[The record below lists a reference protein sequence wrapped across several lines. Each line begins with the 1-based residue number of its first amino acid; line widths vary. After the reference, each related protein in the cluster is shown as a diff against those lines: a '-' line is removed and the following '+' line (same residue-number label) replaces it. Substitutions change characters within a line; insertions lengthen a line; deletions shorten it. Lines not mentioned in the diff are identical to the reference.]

1 MNRIYRTIFSRT
13 LGVWVV
19 VSEQAKAC
27 GKRGTV
33 SLASALVLA
42 PVTALGA
49 SLPTNGQVVSGQ
61 GSIAS
66 NGKDMTINQGSNKL
80 AIDWNSF
87 DIGAGNSVTF
97 AQPST
102 KAVAL
107 NRVTGGD
114 ASAILGNLNAN
125 GQVFLVNPNGI
136 LFGKSASVNV
146 GGLVASTLDL
156 PVAQFNKG
164 NYQFKGNGTPGA
176 VVNQGKLTAADGGA
190 VALLGGSV
198 SNQGV
203 IVANQGTVA
212 LAAGNAMT
220 LDFAGDGL
228 LNVQVDEGVANALA
242 ENQQLIRAKGGQVIL
257 TAKASDALLQTV
269 VNNTG
274 VIEAQTLGSKAG
286 KIVLLGGDEGGTVQV
301 AGTLDASAPA
311 GGNGG
316 FVETSGAH
324 VQVASTAK
332 VTTKSST
339 GKTGNWVVDPTNF
352 NINAG
357 SASQSDS
364 GMGADTLS
372 ANLENNN
379 VTLAT
384 VSSGSEAGDINVNAA
399 VGWKANTQ
407 LTLNAHGNINVN
419 AAITATG
426 DSAGLALNH
435 GDSASTG
442 TAASGT
448 GYNIKAPVTLSGK
461 NASLSVNGQ
470 AYTLIHSMA
479 ELDAIDSTGLSGHY
493 ALAQDL
499 NASGITYRRE
509 LVGTNGARFT
519 GTFSGLGHTISN
531 LTING
536 SNFAGLFGFIGTGS
550 VIRDVGLVGG
560 SVTGSYGVGAL
571 AAYNVGGSISN
582 SYSTVN
588 VAGGSRVG
596 GLVGSNDA
604 AGSSITN
611 SYSTGNVTGADSV
624 GGVAGFNAGT
634 VTNAYALGKVNG
646 TASVGGLVGFNTG
659 TVNSAYAT
667 GAVTGTDATTN
678 GGLIGLNNG
687 TVNNAYWDAGS
698 TGQALAAGSG
708 TGALNATDVS
718 SGRYNAGSYGNL
730 GTWTAVANNNPFGN
744 TVYVAKDSS
753 GNATWIM
760 IQGQS
765 RPFLAAEYSTTVVNA
780 HQLQLMAYNL
790 SGNYALGSNIDAS
803 MTAGSNLSDMWG
815 STGFSPV
822 GSSNYGFSGYG
833 FNGTFDGAN
842 HTIYG
847 LTIAAQTSG
856 GSGSGL
862 FGYVNNGASIGNVQ
876 LSNANVSGGAYAGGL
891 VGFNQGSIYNA
902 IVSGTITG
910 QSYTGG
916 VTGVNFGSIT
926 NAYTDTLI
934 AGSYYG
940 GGISGYNAGTI
951 SYTYALGTLTSQ
963 TGGNAGIV
971 GVNNGNVLSSF
982 YATTDASGNAIN
994 AGLNATGSGG
1004 NTTEASGKTRAELSD
1019 LSTFTAA
1026 GWNIDSAAGTG
1037 STWRIYD
1044 GYSTP
1049 LLRSFLTAITLS
1061 PSLSNAGKTYD
1072 GTVATGLVS
1081 SYTSDIALNS
1091 DLLKGAFTYTTTGKD
1106 AGTYS
1111 TADNTLLI
1119 GGGLYSTQNGYDI
1132 AIEAS
1137 SSLTIAQKVLTAQ
1150 IIADSK
1156 TYDGTT
1162 AANVHGSVS
1171 GVVAGEDVALATN
1184 GSFADKNAGSG
1195 KLVNVSGAISGNDVA
1210 NYVLSSNTT
1219 AWANIG
1225 QATVLGLITASS
1237 KIYDASTAAATEAR
1251 LNGVLGSDVVNVSS
1265 SGTFSDKNA
1274 GTGKLVN
1281 VAGTLSGADAGNYLL
1296 VSNHTTTANV
1306 AQKALTGTIVAD
1318 GKTYDGTTD
1327 ATVHGSLDG
1336 LVSGDSVAL
1345 DTAGSFADKNAGN
1358 GKLVNVTGAISGTD
1372 AANYLL
1378 SSNTTTT
1385 ANVAQKALT
1394 GAIVADGK
1402 TYDGTTSAAVQGSLD
1417 GVVSGDRV
1425 TLATSGS
1432 FADKNAGNGK
1442 LVNVTGAIS
1451 GTDAANYLLSS
1462 NSTTTANIGQKALTG
1477 AITAGGKTYD
1487 GNTSASTQGSLD
1499 GLISGDSVA
1508 LATSGSFA
1516 DKSAGNGKLVNV
1528 TGAISGADAAN
1539 YLLSSNSTTTANIA
1553 QKALTGAIVADGKT
1567 YDGTTSATTQG
1578 TLDGVVAGDSV
1589 SLATSGSF
1597 ADKNAGTGKLVNVTG
1612 AISGTDAGNYLLSSN
1627 ATTTASI
1634 AQKALTGA
1642 ITANGKTYDATT
1654 AAATQ
1659 GSLDGVVSGDA
1670 VALATAGSFADK
1682 NAGTGKLVNVA
1693 GTISGADAGNYVL
1706 SSNAITTANIAQ
1718 KALTGT
1724 ITASG
1729 KTYDS
1734 TTAATTQA
1742 SLDGVI
1748 SGDSVAL
1755 ATAGSFADKNA
1766 GNGKLVNVTGTISG
1780 TDAGNYLLSSNAT
1793 TTANIAQKALTG
1805 AITANGKTYDGTTAA
1820 TTQAS
1825 LDGVVSGDNVTL
1837 ATTGSFADKNAG
1849 NGKLV
1854 NVTGTISGT
1863 DAGNYLLSSN
1873 ATTIA
1878 NIAQKA
1884 LTGTI
1889 TASGKTYDATTAAAT
1904 QGSLDGVVSGDAVTL
1919 ATAGSFADKNAGN
1932 GKLVN
1937 VTGTINGTDAGNYAL
1952 SSNATT
1958 TANIAQKALTGAITA
1973 SGKTYDATTT
1983 ATTQGSLDGV
1993 ISGDAVALATAGSF
2007 ADKNAGNGKLV
2018 NVTGTISGTD
2028 AGNYLLSSNA
2038 TTTANI
2044 AQKALNGAITASG
2057 KTYDATTAAATQGS
2071 LHGVVS
2077 GDTVTLATA
2086 GSFAD
2091 KNAGNGKLVNVTG
2104 TISGTDAAN
2113 YLLSTNATTNA
2124 TIDQAAL
2131 TISAADAAKAFG
2143 ELAALDRYST
2153 AGLLA
2158 GDSVSTVAITSPG
2171 AGAEAAAGNYI
2182 IQASNATGEGLNNY
2196 AIRYLDGQLAVAAG
2210 PSTTPTTPTDP
2221 TPPNPPVTPVPP
2233 VTPTTPD
2240 RTAGI
2245 PYEAIR
2251 ASNQGFAEQAPAR
2264 PETKPMQ
2271 EAPLPVS
2278 SFNTSSVLAA
2288 VPGLE
2293 VINNGIRLPEGM

>member
-49 SLPTNGQVVSGQ
+49 SLPSNGQVVSGQ

-97 AQPST
+97 AQPSS

-156 PVAQFNKG
+156 PVAEFNKG

-228 LNVQVDEGVANALA
+228 LNVQVDESVANALA

-332 VTTKSST
+332 VTTRSST

-352 NINAG
+352 NISAG

-442 TAASGT
+442 TATSGT

-461 NASLSVNGQ
+461 SASLSVNGQ

-479 ELDAIDSTGLSGHY
+479 ELDAIDNTGLSGHY

-499 NASGITYRRE
+499 DASGTTYRGA
-509 LVGTNGARFT
+509 LVGSGTRFS

-536 SNFAGLFGFIGTGS
+536 SNFAGLFGFIDAGS
-550 VIRDVGLVGG
+550 VIRDLGLVGG
-560 SVTGSYGVGAL
+560 TVKGSYGVGAL

-582 SYSTVN
+582 SYSTAN
-588 VAGGSRVG
+588 VSGGQRVG

-604 AGSSITN
+604 AGSSISN

-634 VTNAYALGKVNG
+634 VTSAYALGKVNG
-646 TASVGGLVGFNTG
+646 TASVGGLVGFNAG
-659 TVNSAYAT
+659 TVNNAYAT
-667 GAVTGTDATTN
+667 GAVTGTDTSTN

-687 TVNNAYWDAGS
+687 TVTNAYWDAGS
-698 TGQALAAGSG
+698 SGQALAAGSG
-708 TGALNATDVS
+708 NGALNAADVS
-718 SGRYNAGSYGNL
+718 GGRYSVGSYGNL
-730 GTWTAVANNNPFGN
+730 GTWTAVANNNPYGN
-744 TVYVAKDSS
+744 NVYVAKDSS

-760 IQGQS
+760 INGQS
-765 RPFLAAEYSTTVVNA
+765 RPFLATEYSTTVGNA

-790 SGNYALGSNIDAS
+790 SGNYTLGGNIDAS
-803 MTAGSNLSDMWG
+803 MTAGTNLSDMWG
-815 STGFSPV
+815 SAGFSPV
-822 GSSNYGFSGYG
+822 GGTNYGFSGYG

-847 LTIAAQTSG
+847 LTIAMQNST
-856 GSGSGL
+856 GSGL
-862 FGYVNNGASIGNVQ
+862 FGYSSSTARIGNVQ
-876 LSNANVSGGAYAGGL
+876 LSDVNIASGAYSGGL

-902 IVSGTITG
+902 IVSGTINAS
-910 QSYTGG
+910 SYAGG
-916 VTGVNFGSIT
+916 VTGVNLGSIT
-926 NAYTDTLI
+926 NAYTDAVVTG
-934 AGSYYG
+934 AYAA
-940 GGISGYNAGTI
+940 GGITGYNAGTL
-951 SYTYALGTLTSQ
+951 SYSYALGSVAGTSGAYS
-963 TGGNAGIV
+963 GGIAGYNPGSV
-971 GVNNGNVLSSF
+971 VSSF
-982 YATTDASGNAIN
+982 YATTDASGGAIN
-994 AGLNATGSGG
+994 VGLNAVGVGAVSDGSG
-1004 NTTEASGKTRAELSD
+1004 GKTRAQLSD

-1026 GWNIDSAAGTG
+1026 GWNIDGAAGTG

-1049 LLRSFLTAITLS
+1049 LLRSFLTAITLT

-1072 GTVATGLVS
+1072 GNVASGLVNN
-1081 SYTSDIALNS
+1081 YTSSITLNN

-1132 AIEAS
+1132 AIDAS

-1150 IIADSK
+1150 IIADNK

-1162 AANVHGSVS
+1162 AANVQGSLS
-1171 GVVAGEDVALATN
+1171 GVVAGEDVTLASN
-1184 GSFADKNAGSG
+1184 GSFADKNAGGS

-1219 AWANIG
+1219 TRANIG
-1225 QATVLGLITASS
+1225 QASLLGLITASN
-1237 KIYDASTAAATEAR
+1237 KTYDGNTAAATEGR
-1251 LNGVLGSDVVNVSS
+1251 LNGVLGSDDVTVSS

-1274 GTGKLVN
+1274 GNNKLVN

-1296 VSNHTTTANV
+1296 VSNHTTTANI
-1306 AQKALTGTIVAD
+1306 AQKALTGAIVAD

-1345 DTAGSFADKNAGN
+1345 DTAGSFADKN
-1358 GKLVNVTGAISGTD
+1358 T
-1372 AANYLL
+1372 
-1378 SSNTTTT
+1378 
-1385 ANVAQKALT
+1385 
-1394 GAIVADGK
+1394 
-1402 TYDGTTSAAVQGSLD
+1402 
-1417 GVVSGDRV
+1417 
-1425 TLATSGS
+1425 
-1432 FADKNAGNGK
+1432 
-1442 LVNVTGAIS
+1442 
-1451 GTDAANYLLSS
+1451 
-1462 NSTTTANIGQKALTG
+1462 
-1477 AITAGGKTYD
+1477 
-1487 GNTSASTQGSLD
+1487 
-1499 GLISGDSVA
+1499 
-1508 LATSGSFA
+1508 
-1516 DKSAGNGKLVNV
+1516 
-1528 TGAISGADAAN
+1528 
-1539 YLLSSNSTTTANIA
+1539 
-1553 QKALTGAIVADGKT
+1553 
-1567 YDGTTSATTQG
+1567 
-1578 TLDGVVAGDSV
+1578 
-1589 SLATSGSF
+1589 
-1597 ADKNAGTGKLVNVTG
+1597 
-1612 AISGTDAGNYLLSSN
+1612 
-1627 ATTTASI
+1627 
-1634 AQKALTGA
+1634 
-1642 ITANGKTYDATT
+1642 
-1654 AAATQ
+1654 
-1659 GSLDGVVSGDA
+1659 
-1670 VALATAGSFADK
+1670 
-1682 NAGTGKLVNVA
+1682 
-1693 GTISGADAGNYVL
+1693 
-1706 SSNAITTANIAQ
+1706 
-1718 KALTGT
+1718 
-1724 ITASG
+1724 
-1729 KTYDS
+1729 
-1734 TTAATTQA
+1734 
-1742 SLDGVI
+1742 
-1748 SGDSVAL
+1748 
-1755 ATAGSFADKNA
+1755 

-1805 AITANGKTYDGTTAA
+1805 AIVADGKTYDGTTAA
-1820 TTQAS
+1820 T
-1825 LDGVVSGDNVTL
+1825 V
-1837 ATTGSFADKNAG
+1837 
-1849 NGKLV
+1849 
-1854 NVTGTISGT
+1854 
-1863 DAGNYLLSSN
+1863 
-1873 ATTIA
+1873 
-1878 NIAQKA
+1878 
-1884 LTGTI
+1884 
-1889 TASGKTYDATTAAAT
+1889 
-1904 QGSLDGVVSGDAVTL
+1904 QGWLDGVVSGDAVTL

-1937 VTGTINGTDAGNYAL
+1937 VTGTISGTDAGNYVLSSNATTAANIAQKALTGVIVADGKTYDGTTAATVQGWLDGVVSGDAVTYATAGSFADKNAGNGKLVNVTGTISGLDAGNYVL

-1973 SGKTYDATTT
+1973 SGKTYDATT
-1983 ATTQGSLDGV
+1983 AAATQGSLDGV
-1993 ISGDAVALATAGSF
+1993 ISGDAVTLATAGNF

-2028 AGNYLLSSNA
+2028 AGNYLLS
-2038 TTTANI
+2038 
-2044 AQKALNGAITASG
+2044 
-2057 KTYDATTAAATQGS
+2057 
-2071 LHGVVS
+2071 
-2077 GDTVTLATA
+2077 
-2086 GSFAD
+2086 
-2091 KNAGNGKLVNVTG
+2091 
-2104 TISGTDAAN
+2104 
-2113 YLLSTNATTNA
+2113 TNATTNA

-2131 TISAADAAKAFG
+2131 TISAGNAAKAFG
-2143 ELAALDRYST
+2143 ELAALDRYTT

-2158 GDSVSTVAITSPG
+2158 GDSVSAVALTSPG
-2171 AGAEAAAGNYI
+2171 AGAEAAAGNYV

-2210 PSTTPTTPTDP
+2210 PSTTPTTPTNP
-2221 TPPNPPVTPVPP
+2221 TPPNPPVTPVTPVPP

-2271 EAPLPVS
+2271 EARLPVS

>member
-80 AIDWNSF
+80 AIAWNSF
-87 DIGAGNSVTF
+87 DIGAGSSVTF

-156 PVAQFNKG
+156 PVAEFNKG
-164 NYQFKGNGTPGA
+164 NYQFKGNGAPGA

-228 LNVQVDEGVANALA
+228 LNVQVDESVANALA

-339 GKTGNWVVDPTNF
+339 GKTGNWLVDPTNF

-435 GDSASTG
+435 GDSANAG

-479 ELDAIDSTGLSGHY
+479 ELDAIDELGLSGHY

-499 NASGITYRRE
+499 NAGGTTYRGA
-509 LVGTNGARFT
+509 LVGSGTRFS

-536 SNFAGLFGFIGTGS
+536 GNFAGLFGFIDAGS
-550 VIRDVGLVGG
+550 VIRDLGLVGG
-560 SVTGSYGVGAL
+560 TVKGSYGVGAL

-582 SYSTVN
+582 SYSTAN
-588 VAGGSRVG
+588 VSGGSRVG

-646 TASVGGLVGFNTG
+646 TASVGGLVGFNAG

-667 GAVTGTDATTN
+667 GAVTGTDAATN

-708 TGALNATDVS
+708 TGALNAADVS
-718 SGRYNAGSYGNL
+718 GGRYSVGSYGNL
-730 GTWTAVANNNPFGN
+730 GTWTAVTNNNPFGN

-822 GSSNYGFSGYG
+822 GGSNYGFGGYG

-856 GSGSGL
+856 GSGAGL
-862 FGYVNNGASIGNVQ
+862 FGYANSGARIGNVQ
-876 LSNANVSGGAYAGGL
+876 LSNANISGGAYTGGL

-916 VTGVNFGSIT
+916 VTGVNFGSIA

-934 AGSYYG
+934 AGSYGG
-940 GGISGYNAGTI
+940 GGISGYNSGTI
-951 SYTYALGTLTSQ
+951 SYTYALGTFTSLQ
-963 TGGNAGIV
+963 TGGSAGIV
-971 GVNNGNVLSSF
+971 GINNGTVLSSF

-994 AGLNATGSGG
+994 AGLNAIGSGG
-1004 NTTEASGKTRAELSD
+1004 STIEASGKTRAELSD
-1019 LSTFTAA
+1019 LSTFTTA
-1026 GWNIDSAAGTG
+1026 GWNIDGAAGTG

-1049 LLRSFLTAITLS
+1049 LLRSFLTAVTLT
-1061 PSLSNAGKTYD
+1061 PWLSNAGKTYD
-1072 GTVATGLVS
+1072 GTVATGLVN
-1081 SYTSDIALNS
+1081 SYVSLTTLNS

-1111 TADNTLLI
+1111 TADNTLLV

-1132 AIEAS
+1132 TIDAN
-1137 SSLTIAQKVLTAQ
+1137 SSLTIAQKVLTGQ
-1150 IIADSK
+1150 IIADNK

-1162 AANVHGSVS
+1162 AANVQGSLS
-1171 GVVAGEDVALATN
+1171 GVVAGEDVTLATN
-1184 GSFADKNAGSG
+1184 GSFADKNAGSS

-1219 AWANIG
+1219 TRANIG
-1225 QATVLGLITASS
+1225 QATLLGLITAGN
-1237 KIYDASTAAATEAR
+1237 KTYDGNTAAATEGR
-1251 LNGVLGSDVVNVSS
+1251 LNGVLGSDDVTVSS
-1265 SGTFSDKNA
+1265 NGTFSDKNA
-1274 GTGKLVN
+1274 GDNKLVN

-1296 VSNHTTTANV
+1296 VSNHTTTAN
-1306 AQKALTGTIVAD
+1306 I
-1318 GKTYDGTTD
+1318 
-1327 ATVHGSLDG
+1327 
-1336 LVSGDSVAL
+1336 
-1345 DTAGSFADKNAGN
+1345 
-1358 GKLVNVTGAISGTD
+1358 
-1372 AANYLL
+1372 
-1378 SSNTTTT
+1378 
-1385 ANVAQKALT
+1385 AQKALT

-1402 TYDGTTSAAVQGSLD
+1402 TYDGTTVATVHGSLD
-1417 GVVSGDRV
+1417 GVVSGDSV
-1425 TLATSGS
+1425 ALDAAGS

-1442 LVNVTGAIS
+1442 LVNVTGTMS
-1451 GTDAANYLLSS
+1451 GTDAGNYLLSS
-1462 NSTTTANIGQKALTG
+1462 NA
-1477 AITAGGKTYD
+1477 
-1487 GNTSASTQGSLD
+1487 
-1499 GLISGDSVA
+1499 
-1508 LATSGSFA
+1508 
-1516 DKSAGNGKLVNV
+1516 
-1528 TGAISGADAAN
+1528 
-1539 YLLSSNSTTTANIA
+1539 TTTANIA

-1567 YDGTTSATTQG
+1567 YDGTTAAAVQG
-1578 TLDGVVAGDSV
+1578 SLDGVVSGDAV
-1589 SLATSGSF
+1589 TLASAGSF
-1597 ADKNAGTGKLVNVTG
+1597 ADKSAGTGKLVNVTG
-1612 AISGTDAGNYLLSSN
+1612 AISGTDAANYLLNSN
-1627 ATTTASI
+1627 STTTANI

-1654 AAATQ
+1654 SATTQ
-1659 GSLDGVVSGDA
+1659 GTLDGVVSGDT
-1670 VALATAGSFADK
+1670 VTLATAG
-1682 NAGTGKLVNVA
+1682 G
-1693 GTISGADAGNYVL
+1693 
-1706 SSNAITTANIAQ
+1706 
-1718 KALTGT
+1718 
-1724 ITASG
+1724 
-1729 KTYDS
+1729 
-1734 TTAATTQA
+1734 
-1742 SLDGVI
+1742 
-1748 SGDSVAL
+1748 
-1755 ATAGSFADKNA
+1755 FADKNA

-1780 TDAGNYLLSSNAT
+1780 TDAANYLLSSNAT

-1805 AITANGKTYDGTTAA
+1805 AITANGKTYDATTTA
-1820 TTQAS
+1820 TTQ
-1825 LDGVVSGDNVTL
+1825 
-1837 ATTGSFADKNAG
+1837 
-1849 NGKLV
+1849 
-1854 NVTGTISGT
+1854 GT
-1863 DAGNYLLSSN
+1863 
-1873 ATTIA
+1873 
-1878 NIAQKA
+1878 
-1884 LTGTI
+1884 
-1889 TASGKTYDATTAAAT
+1889 
-1904 QGSLDGVVSGDAVTL
+1904 LDGVVSGDAVTL

-1937 VTGTINGTDAGNYAL
+1937 VTGTISGTDAGNYVL

-1958 TANIAQKALTGAITA
+1958 TANIAQKALTGAVTA
-1973 SGKTYDATTT
+1973 NGKTYDATTS
-1983 ATTQGSLDGV
+1983 ATTQGTLD
-1993 ISGDAVALATAGSF
+1993 
-2007 ADKNAGNGKLV
+2007 
-2018 NVTGTISGTD
+2018 
-2028 AGNYLLSSNA
+2028 
-2038 TTTANI
+2038 
-2044 AQKALNGAITASG
+2044 
-2057 KTYDATTAAATQGS
+2057 
-2071 LHGVVS
+2071 GVVS

-2104 TISGTDAAN
+2104 AISGTDAANYLLNSNSTTTANIAQKALTGAITANGKTYDATTAAATQGALDGVISGDSVALATAGSFVDKNAGNGKLVNVTGTISGTDAAN
-2113 YLLSTNATTNA
+2113 YLLSSNATTTANIAQKALTGAITANGKTYDATTSATTQGVLDGVISGDAVAMATAGSFADKTAGNGKLVNVTGTISGTDAANYVLSSNATTTANIAQKALTGAITANGKTYDATTSATTQGTLDGVVSGDAVTLATAGSFADKNAGNGKLVNVTGAISGTDAGNYLLSTNATTSA

-2131 TISAADAAKAFG
+2131 TISAGDAAKAFG
-2143 ELAALDRYST
+2143 EFAALDRYTT

-2158 GDSVSTVAITSPG
+2158 GDSVSAVALTSSG
-2171 AGAEAAAGNYI
+2171 AGAEAAAGNYV
-2182 IQASNATGEGLNNY
+2182 IQASNAAGEGLNNY

-2210 PSTTPTTPTDP
+2210 PSTTPTTPTNP
-2221 TPPNPPVTPVPP
+2221 TTPNPPVTPVTPVPP